1 MIIKGSAV
9 AYLDVML
16 YISFTKQCNMS
27 KTPKAGRPLSGKER
41 KQAITA
47 TLDNSVI
54 EALNQEAEKEGKSRS
69 GIINRILKKV
79 LGIKD

>member
-16 YISFTKQCNMS
+16 YISFTKQYSMS
-27 KTPKAGRPLSGKER
+27 KQPKVGRPPSGKER

-47 TLDNSVI
+47 TLDTSVI
-54 EALNQEAEKEGKSRS
+54 EALNQEAEKVGKSRS

-79 LGIKD
+79 LGVKD

>member
-1 MIIKGSAV
+1 
-9 AYLDVML
+9 
-16 YISFTKQCNMS
+16 MS